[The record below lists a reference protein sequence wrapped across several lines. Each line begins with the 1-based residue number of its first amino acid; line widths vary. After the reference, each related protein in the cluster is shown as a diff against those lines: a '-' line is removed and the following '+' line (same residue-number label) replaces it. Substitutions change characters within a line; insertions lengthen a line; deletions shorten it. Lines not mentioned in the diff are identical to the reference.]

1 MRRVL
6 STTAAA
12 VAVAAGG
19 AAGGLLWRGRGTAGS
34 YLRRTL
40 SDRLSG
46 ATVES
51 SVGMDLAAEF
61 HGLLGRT
68 GSALAVFLVAVA
80 VLVRVAQANPA
91 RPHSGPPVPP
101 APAGSGVRT
110 H

>member
-80 VLVRVAQANPA
+80 VLVRVAHKNP
-91 RPHSGPPVPP
+91 PGPP
-101 APAGSGVRT
+101 GSGVRT